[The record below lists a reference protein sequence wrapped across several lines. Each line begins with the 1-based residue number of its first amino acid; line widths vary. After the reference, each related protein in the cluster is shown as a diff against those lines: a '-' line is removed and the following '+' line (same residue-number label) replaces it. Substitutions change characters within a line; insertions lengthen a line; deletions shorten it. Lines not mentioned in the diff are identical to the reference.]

1 MNGEMERRSES
12 MNTLR
17 SRMDADARFHRVVR
31 GYDPEEVQD
40 YLEQLKNVF
49 DQQVKA
55 GKREQEA
62 LIAALGAAKSEI
74 EARNCAVKSLSDK
87 VAQREKELSDAAK
100 RITTLV
106 QYVKKYEAEREDVL
120 RARSGLEQ
128 LRAQAQRAQTLEEE
142 NRQLRAALTKASSAG
157 ESWRQER
164 EGITEENERMQSE
177 LSRLRAENARL
188 AAERDEARSFAY
200 MAAMESRGESAR
212 TEQRTGRTESYPY
225 AQTPPAPAPAP
236 PAAALPAQAAGR
248 LADIFA
254 EAYEIVNQLRGES
267 EPRSDQSSR
276 GAPRMH
282 VIRPDGTTGERGP
295 GGR

>member
-1 MNGEMERRSES
+1 MNGEMEHRSES

-87 VAQREKELSDAAK
+87 VTQREKELSDAAK

-120 RARSGLEQ
+120 RAKSGLEQ
-128 LRAQAQRAQTLEEE
+128 LRAQVQRVQPLEEE
-142 NRQLRAALTKASSAG
+142 NRRLRAALTKASAAG
-157 ESWRQER
+157 EGWRHER

-212 TEQRTGRTESYPY
+212 TEPRAGRTESYPY

-236 PAAALPAQAAGR
+236 PAAALPVQAAGR

-267 EPRSDQSSR
+267 EPRSDPAQR
-276 GAPRMH
+276 NAPRMH
-282 VIRPDGTTGERGP
+282 VVRPDGTTGERGS